1 MEIMVVTVIAVVVGL
16 KMVRPVPV
24 TTRVMHAEVL
34 FIFAKVHEHRHGSI
48 SVPPFLKNL
57 SLIK

>member
-34 FIFAKVHEHRHGSI
+34 FILSEVQEHRHRFI
-48 SVPPFLKNL
+48 SVPV
-57 SLIK
+57 IKSKLRI